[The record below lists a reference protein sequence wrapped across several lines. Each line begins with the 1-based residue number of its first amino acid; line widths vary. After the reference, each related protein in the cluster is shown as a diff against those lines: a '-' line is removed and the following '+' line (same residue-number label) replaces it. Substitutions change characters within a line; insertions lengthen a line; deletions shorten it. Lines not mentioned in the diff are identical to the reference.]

1 MSENFLVMKNVNKH
15 FGGVHALK
23 NVDFEL
29 KEGEIHCLVGQNGS
43 GKSTLIKII
52 SGVVK
57 PDAGSYVEILGNEMS
72 VSSSHLSM
80 EYGVRVIYQDLS
92 LFPNLTVAENIAFD
106 INTVSSAK
114 YVNWKQ
120 IQETAA
126 KALERIKVELPL
138 NALVEQLSIAD
149 RQLVAIARAL
159 ATNAKLIIM
168 DEPTSSL
175 TRKEVNIL
183 FGIIKDLQKKGM
195 TIMFVSHKTDEVMEI
210 AERVSVIRD
219 GKYVGLLDKSEINDA
234 KLVYMISGKDIK
246 HAHRKS
252 KASGETLLE
261 LKDLS
266 LIGQYK
272 DINLT
277 LKKGECLGLI
287 GLLGSGRTELAL
299 SIFGMSSPQQGELI
313 VEGKK
318 RKFKSNKDAVKAGIA
333 YVPEDRLLQGLVID
347 QSIESNVAITIIDQI
362 KNKLRLL
369 SKKQRRKIT
378 NEWIDKLNIFSAV
391 PEIKTSAMSGG
402 NQQKIVISKWLATKP
417 KLLILDQPTNGIDIA
432 AKDAIY
438 EIISKLA
445 ADGIGIILISD
456 EVPEVYY
463 NCTRAIIMHKGEI
476 TKEVDTTKITEEEFY
491 NDVLYA
497 Q

>member
-1 MSENFLVMKNVNKH
+1 MSENFLVMQNVNKH
-15 FGGVHALK
+15 YGGVHALK

-29 KEGEIHCLVGQNGS
+29 KKGEIHCLVGQNGS

-52 SGVVK
+52 AGVVE
-57 PDAGSYVEILGNEMS
+57 PDSGSSIEILGEEIS
-72 VSSSHLSM
+72 VASSHLAM

-106 INTVSSAK
+106 INTVSSTK

-120 IQETAA
+120 MYDTAA
-126 KALERIKVELPL
+126 KALGRIKVELPL
-138 NALVEQLSIAD
+138 NTLVEQLSIAD

-159 ATNAKLIIM
+159 ATDARLIIM

-219 GKYVGLLDKSEINDA
+219 GKYMGLLEKSEISDA

-246 HAHRKS
+246 HAHRKT
-252 KASGETLLE
+252 KASGETLIE

-266 LIGQYK
+266 INGQYK
-272 DINLT
+272 GINLS

-299 SIFGMSSPQQGELI
+299 SIFGMSSPEQGELI

-318 RKFKSNKDAVKAGIA
+318 CKFKSNKDAVKAGIA

-362 KNKLRLL
+362 KNKIRLL
-369 SKKQRRKIT
+369 NKKQRRNIT
-378 NEWIDKLNIFSAV
+378 YDWIDRLNIFSAV
-391 PEIKTSAMSGG
+391 PEVKASTMSGG

-438 EIISKLA
+438 EIISQLA
-445 ADGIGIILISD
+445 AEGIGIILISD

-463 NCTRAIIMHKGEI
+463 NCTRVLIMHKGEI
-476 TKEVDTTKITEEEFY
+476 TKELDTTKITEEEFY